1 MVSRR
6 AYKRVKVNSLD
17 IKELVT
23 VAKTEKSAVLG
34 LDVAKAEIVA
44 CLRWQSEDFERPWS
58 VSNPC
63 GIDELVKLLTQ
74 LISHGLE
81 LKVALES
88 TGTYGDAVRLK
99 LTNAK
104 IPVFRVS
111 GKAVRDYR
119 EIFDGVPSQHDGKDA
134 AMIAEL
140 CALSK
145 GVLWP
150 YVQPP
155 EFMAEVAFHVRR
167 MDAFQSELVQ
177 WYGRL
182 ESQLARFWPELG
194 QLVKLNRKTVLKLL
208 IQYGSPSAIA
218 KSDNALEQVLAWS
231 RGQLSVAKAESILQ
245 SARTTAGIPMTNQDQ
260 QWLQE
265 TSQRLLDAKTR
276 AKACEIKLRKELE
289 KDVFWS
295 KYVDAV
301 SAGTLSVIL
310 STVGDPRAYSSA
322 GALLKGCGLNLK
334 EISSG
339 KRIGEKS
346 ISKRGPSMLRRWLFF
361 WAMRAIQKE
370 ELREWYFRFHNVN
383 YGHRDRPSDH
393 RKMKGLVCM
402 MRKLMRS
409 LWSSMKQG
417 EAFDYTKVVE
427 KKAKTKRRRRTRA
440 RQ

>member
-1 MVSRR
+1 MDT
-6 AYKRVKVNSLD
+6 A
-17 IKELVT
+17 
-23 VAKTEKSAVLG
+23 
-34 LDVAKAEIVA
+34 
-44 CLRWQSEDFERPWS
+44 
-58 VSNPC
+58 
-63 GIDELVKLLTQ
+63 
-74 LISHGLE
+74 
-81 LKVALES
+81 
-88 TGTYGDAVRLK
+88 
-99 LTNAK
+99 
-104 IPVFRVS
+104 
-111 GKAVRDYR
+111 
-119 EIFDGVPSQHDGKDA
+119 
-134 AMIAEL
+134 
-140 CALSK
+140 
-145 GVLWP
+145 
-150 YVQPP
+150 PP
-155 EFMAEVAFHVRR
+155 H
-167 MDAFQSELVQ
+167 AFQSELVQ

-334 EISSG
+334 EVSSG

-383 YGHRDRPSDH
+383 HGHRDRPSDH

-417 EAFDYTKVVE
+417 DAFDYTKVVE
-427 KKAKTKRRRRTRA
+427 KKAKAKRRRRTRA

>member
-1 MVSRR
+1 M
-6 AYKRVKVNSLD
+6 
-17 IKELVT
+17 T
-23 VAKTEKSAVLG
+23 H
-34 LDVAKAEIVA
+34 
-44 CLRWQSEDFERPWS
+44 
-58 VSNPC
+58 
-63 GIDELVKLLTQ
+63 LTQ

-265 TSQRLLDAKTR
+265 TSQ
-276 AKACEIKLRKELE
+276 
-289 KDVFWS
+289 
-295 KYVDAV
+295 
-301 SAGTLSVIL
+301 
-310 STVGDPRAYSSA
+310 
-322 GALLKGCGLNLK
+322 GLPK
-334 EISSG
+334 
-339 KRIGEKS
+339 
-346 ISKRGPSMLRRWLFF
+346 
-361 WAMRAIQKE
+361 
-370 ELREWYFRFHNVN
+370 
-383 YGHRDRPSDH
+383 
-393 RKMKGLVCM
+393 
-402 MRKLMRS
+402 
-409 LWSSMKQG
+409 
-417 EAFDYTKVVE
+417 
-427 KKAKTKRRRRTRA
+427 
-440 RQ
+440 